1 MNQENKGFRLHPI
14 FKSLIVLFGIIAGA
28 FIIITIIEQQPDEV
42 GACGDWDKQGIDVS
56 HYQGN
61 IDWEKVA
68 NETNIKFAYIKA
80 TEGSSHKDSL
90 YKHNTQQARRAGI
103 AVGSYHYFHPNV
115 PVATQ
120 YANFMSSVDLTT
132 QDLIPVIDIEEKGR
146 KPSKQI
152 CDSLDKFSSMILE
165 QWGTLPII
173 YTHQRFYNY
182 LLQRS
187 FDEHILWI
195 ARYGA
200 YKFKLTPSLEDK
212 RECSV
217 WQYSN
222 RGIVEGIEG
231 YVDLNTL
238 HGDTEITDI
247 MLTRRFK
254 REAMRVQPQ

>member
-1 MNQENKGFRLHPI
+1 MEEGVKNFRLNT
-14 FKSLIVLFGIIAGA
+14 FGKVLIGGFALVAIAVM
-28 FIIITIIEQQPDEV
+28 ILTIMEQQPDEV
-42 GACGDWDKQGIDVS
+42 GSCGDWDKQGIDVS
-56 HYQGN
+56 HYQGS

-68 NETNIKFAYIKA
+68 NETNIKFVYIKA
-80 TEGSSHKDSL
+80 TEGSSHQDTT
-90 YKHNTQQARRAGI
+90 YVRNTQQARCAGL

-120 YANFMSSVDLTT
+120 YKNFMSLVDLST

-152 CDSLDKFSSMILE
+152 CDSLDKFSSMVLA
-165 QWGTLPII
+165 QWGTRPII

-187 FDEHILWI
+187 FDDHILWI

-200 YKFKLTPSLEDK
+200 YKFKPTPSLEDE
-212 RECSV
+212 RQCTI

-222 RGIVEGIEG
+222 RGIVEGIKG
-231 YVDLNTL
+231 HVDLNTL
-238 HGDTEITDI
+238 YDDAEITDI
-247 MLTRRFK
+247 MLKRRFK
-254 REAMRVQPQ
+254 KTTSRVL

>member
-1 MNQENKGFRLHPI
+1 MKQGTKHHRIHPI
-14 FKSLIVLFGIIAGA
+14 VQTMIVIAVILFAAIATL
-28 FIIITIIEQQPDEV
+28 TIIEQQPDDV

-56 HYQGN
+56 HYQGS

-68 NETNIKFAYIKA
+68 NETNIKFVYIKA

-90 YKHNTQQARRAGI
+90 YHHNTAQARRAGI

-120 YANFMSSVDLTT
+120 YNNFMSSVDLST

-152 CDSLDKFSSMILE
+152 CDSLDKFSSMVLA

-187 FDEHILWI
+187 FDNHILWI

-212 RECSV
+212 RQCTI

-238 HGDTEITDI
+238 YEDTKITDI
-247 MLTRRFK
+247 MLKRRFK
-254 REAMRVQPQ
+254 KESARVE